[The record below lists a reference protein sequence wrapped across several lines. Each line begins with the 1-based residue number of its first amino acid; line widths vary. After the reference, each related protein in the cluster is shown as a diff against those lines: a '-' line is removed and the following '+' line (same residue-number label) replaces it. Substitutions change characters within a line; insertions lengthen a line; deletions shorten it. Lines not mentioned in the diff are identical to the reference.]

1 MKTEELWVY
10 STNIKN
16 NRFYM
21 KCVSVVDKVNVIEC
35 IVDTGAFYTAFTAN
49 MFQNLPEEKFMIDNE
64 YETKY
69 LGGFVKSG
77 KIKFYKV
84 PVKQFTIGNIDMER
98 QNIWVTFSEDVTES
112 VLGMDILK
120 QITFFQLANSGKIC
134 FLDKN
139 ESIQDIIKN
148 ESEKRD

>member
-1 MKTEELWVY
+1 MY

-21 KCVSVVDKVNVIEC
+21 KCISVVDNVNVIEC

-49 MFQNLPEEKFMIDNE
+49 MFQNLPDKKHMIDE
-64 YETKY
+64 GYEVKY
-69 LGGFVKSG
+69 LGGFVKSN

-84 PVKQFTIGNIDMER
+84 PVKQFTIGNINLR
-98 QNIWVTFSEDVTES
+98 AQNIWVTFSMDVTES

-120 QITFFQLANSGKIC
+120 QITFFHIADGGRLY
-134 FLDKN
+134 FLDENEKIEDVFKN
-139 ESIQDIIKN
+139 QTL
-148 ESEKRD
+148 SERE